1 MPHNI
6 DSSLNS
12 CTIGDHVY
20 IGANATIGKGAVVES
35 GAMVAAGSFVP
46 AGAKVPSGQVWAG
59 HPAKFLRDLT
69 AVERENLREQHQEYA
84 KLAEIHSERTFL
96 VNRDTEKPMRQYI
109 NDLDTYTTMKNAG
122 LNEQL
127 YYVAK
132 VRSEDYGNDENFG
145 YINEA
150 QYSSKPFDYS
160 QPHFEPYQHDYSKY
174 PESNLE

>member
-1 MPHNI
+1 
-6 DSSLNS
+6 
-12 CTIGDHVY
+12 
-20 IGANATIGKGAVVES
+20 
-35 GAMVAAGSFVP
+35 
-46 AGAKVPSGQVWAG
+46 
-59 HPAKFLRDLT
+59 
-69 AVERENLREQHQEYA
+69 
-84 KLAEIHSERTFL
+84 
-96 VNRDTEKPMRQYI
+96 MRQYI

-174 PESNLE
+174 PESNLELLRLQAHGEELLEVRTVQSILRSQQTRLSSLYRERR